1 MDANV
6 LFWGMLFGSLGLGY
20 LSYGKRQK
28 RMVPFACGL
37 ALIVFPYFVSTLWL
51 LLGIGLLLSVIPYF
65 VRL

>member
-28 RMVPFACGL
+28 RVVPFACGL

-51 LLGIGLLLSVIPYF
+51 LLGIGLLIAVIPYF